1 MTFLYILLSIII
13 VLIILELAMLFF
25 VRHPNVL
32 RKLWRRLQNSM
43 GYLYVQGERK
53 IMHFNESAGQY
64 HPELSYTFKPG
75 KFIFTE
81 REFSNIYFINS
92 LGVRDTE
99 EALTAP
105 EIVIVGD
112 SFALGWGVDQEKTF
126 GKLLEQRTGL
136 KVLNT
141 SVPSYG
147 TVREMIMLGKV
158 DRTNL
163 KCLIIQ
169 YCGDDYDENLKFYLN
184 GNKPQTMREETF
196 HKLTEIHSRPKKY
209 YFGKYII
216 MKIQKR
222 INEMRS
228 ANNAQENKTALDE
241 VDLFLHVLKQNEKIL
256 SSAPIIVLD
265 LGGKNRTNYFI
276 DSLKQKS
283 ADADNPRFIRELAV
297 LKVMDYLKAEDFYVL
312 DDHLNDHGHIVVA
325 DLLYK
330 TLKDKRIIRS

>member
-1 MTFLYILLSIII
+1 
-13 VLIILELAMLFF
+13 
-25 VRHPNVL
+25 
-32 RKLWRRLQNSM
+32 M
-43 GYLYVQGERK
+43 GRG
-53 IMHFNESAGQY
+53 S
-64 HPELSYTFKPG
+64 G
-75 KFIFTE
+75 KDI
-81 REFSNIYFINS
+81 RQI
-92 LGVRDTE
+92 
-99 EALTAP
+99 A
-105 EIVIVGD
+105 
-112 SFALGWGVDQEKTF
+112 
-126 GKLLEQRTGL
+126 RTKDRL

-196 HKLTEIHSRPKKY
+196 HKLTDIHSRPKKY

-256 SSAPIIVLD
+256 FFRPHYC
-265 LGGKNRTNYFI
+265 T
-276 DSLKQKS
+276 
-283 ADADNPRFIRELAV
+283 
-297 LKVMDYLKAEDFYVL
+297 
-312 DDHLNDHGHIVVA
+312 
-325 DLLYK
+325 
-330 TLKDKRIIRS
+330 RSRR